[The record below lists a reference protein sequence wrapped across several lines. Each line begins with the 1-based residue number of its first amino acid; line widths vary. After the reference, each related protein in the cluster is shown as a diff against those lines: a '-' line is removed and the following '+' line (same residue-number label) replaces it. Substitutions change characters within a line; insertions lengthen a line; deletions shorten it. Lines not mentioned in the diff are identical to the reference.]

1 MAERTLDTRGL
12 SCPLPVLKARKA
24 LLGMVAGERLRL
36 LATDRKAIDDIAALC
51 EASGDRLVARDIVG
65 PELVFV
71 IERHG

>member
-24 LLGMVAGERLRL
+24 LQGMGPGERLRL
-36 LATDRKAIDDIAALC
+36 LATDPKAVDDVAALC
-51 EASGDRLVARDIVG
+51 EATGHRLVESDIAG
-65 PELVFV
+65 PELLFV

>member
-1 MAERTLDTRGL
+1 MAERTVDTRGL

-24 LLGMVAGERLRL
+24 LLGMGRGQRLRL

-51 EASGDRLVARDIVG
+51 EASGDRLVESSVAG

-71 IERHG
+71 IERRG